1 MTTNVPYFNPFD
13 FPNITKDTI
22 GFDKVLLRLREAINN
37 VQRGVTYPPYNI
49 RKLSDDKY
57 VIELAV
63 AGFGKQDIELTLQE
77 GVLTVK
83 GNVSSDTVEEDF
95 IFKGIAARAFTRQF
109 VLADQ
114 VQIKNAD
121 MINGMLKIWLDILT
135 PEASKA
141 KTIKIN

>member
-1 MTTNVPYFNPFD
+1 
-13 FPNITKDTI
+13 
-22 GFDKVLLRLREAINN
+22 
-37 VQRGVTYPPYNI
+37 
-49 RKLSDDKY
+49 

-121 MINGMLKIWLDILT
+121 MINGMLKIWLDVLT
-135 PEASKA
+135 PEASKP